1 MLVLLRSLDSSNN
14 KSDQIFLMSPDG
26 PNHDVIQLSREFAE
40 QSVTIIGTMYKS
52 KKSTNV
58 VLLLALI

>member
-14 KSDQIFLMSPDG
+14 KSDQIFLMSPDS